1 MAGNKKKYEER
12 ELDILIVGGGG
23 AAALAALEVKRAGL
37 SVGLVTKESALVGG
51 ATIMAAGGTCAVFSP
66 GDTPEIFRSDILK
79 SGGYLNNEKL
89 VKRVT
94 EESARGVLNLETYDF
109 LLDRK
114 DGDKLRTIHHGEG
127 HAYPRG
133 YLDRREALG
142 VCHAL
147 SKSLMR
153 NEIALFPETVVSK
166 LLVKENRILGAVA
179 MSLVTGDYWVFKAKA
194 VILATGGLGA
204 LYKLTTNSAV
214 LTGDGFALAF
224 DAGAELVD
232 MEMVQ
237 FFPIA
242 FPYPAVRMGKMIGV
256 CSWFGPDVRLLNRL
270 GERYMP
276 KYDPERMEMSTRDN
290 VSRANFIEIM
300 EGRGTKNDAII
311 VDPTKHDP
319 ANLIEF
325 KTSIPHVY
333 AMFREVYGKRV
344 AEWEEPFE
352 AIPSQHFFMGGIR
365 IDEDCR
371 TNISGLFV
379 VGEASGGMHG
389 ANRLSGVALTEVY
402 VMGPVAGRS
411 ASLYAKEKMFVS
423 TDIKM
428 INEEIGRLNGLF
440 GSGSGVRPFELKAAV
455 QDIMWKGLGP
465 VRSGAGIEAAISALQ
480 QLGKEQIAGMLIGS
494 GGRTYNRDRM
504 EAIEVPFMIR
514 TGLLVANAALS
525 RKESRG
531 SHYRTDFPER
541 NDKEWLKNI
550 VVKKNKE
557 GGVNIET
564 TKTVKA
570 GKYESKM

>member
-1 MAGNKKKYEER
+1 MPGTGKKYEER
-12 ELDILIVGGGG
+12 ALDVLIVGGGG

-66 GDTPEIFRSDILK
+66 GDTPETFRSDILK

-89 VKRVT
+89 VKRVA
-94 EESARGVLNLETYDF
+94 EGSVGGVLDLEAHDF

-114 DGDKLRTIHHGEG
+114 DSHTLRTINHGEG

-147 SKSLMR
+147 SKALMR

-179 MSLVTGDYWVFKAKA
+179 MSLVTGEYRVFKAKA

-204 LYKLTTNSAV
+204 LYKLTTNSNV

-224 DAGAELVD
+224 EAGAELVD

-242 FPYPAVRMGKMIGV
+242 FPYPAVRRGKMIGV
-256 CSWFGPDVRLLNRL
+256 CSWFGPDVRLLNGL

-319 ANLIEF
+319 EKLLKF
-325 KTSIPHVY
+325 KTTIPHVY

-365 IDEDCR
+365 IDEECR
-371 TNISGLFV
+371 TNIDGLFA
-379 VGEASGGMHG
+379 VGEVSGGMHG
-389 ANRLSGVALTEVY
+389 ANRLSGVALTELY
-402 VMGPVAGRS
+402 VLGPVAGKS
-411 ASLYAKEKMFVS
+411 AALYAKREEFVS
-423 TDIKM
+423 PETRTID
-428 INEEIGRLNGLF
+428 EEIGRLNDLF
-440 GSGSGVRPFELKAAV
+440 ERGSGVRPFELKAAV
-455 QDIMWKGLGP
+455 QDIMWEGLGP
-465 VRSGAGIEAAISALQ
+465 VRNGAGIEAAIRALQ
-480 QLGKEQIAGMLIGS
+480 RVEKEQIAGMAIGCKD
-494 GGRTYNRDRM
+494 RTYNRDRM
-504 EAIEVPFMIR
+504 EAIEVPFMVR
-514 TGLLVANAALS
+514 TGLLVAHAAL
-525 RKESRG
+525 RRQESRG

-541 NDKEWLKNI
+541 NDKDWRRNI
-550 VVKKNKE
+550 VVQRDKDGAVDLKTA
-557 GGVNIET
+557 ET
-564 TKTVKA
+564 VQA
-570 GKYESKM
+570 G

>member
-1 MAGNKKKYEER
+1 MPGTQEKYEELT
-12 ELDILIVGGGG
+12 LDVLIVGGGG

-37 SVGLVTKESALVGG
+37 TVGLATKESALVGG

-66 GDTPEIFRSDILK
+66 GDTPEIFRSDILR

-89 VKRVT
+89 VRRVT
-94 EESARGVLNLETYDF
+94 EGSAGGVLNLETHDF

-114 DGDKLRTIHHGEG
+114 DSDTLRTINHGEG
-127 HAYPRG
+127 HTYPRG

-147 SKSLMR
+147 SKALMR
-153 NEIALFPETVVSK
+153 AEIALFPETVVSK
-166 LLVKENRILGAVA
+166 LLMKENRIIGAVA
-179 MSLVTGDYWVFKAKA
+179 MSLVTGEYRVFRAKA

-204 LYKLTTNSAV
+204 LYKLTTNSNV

-224 DAGAELVD
+224 NAGAELVD

-242 FPYPAVRMGKMIGV
+242 FPYPAVRRGKMIGV
-256 CSWFGPDVRLLNRL
+256 CSWFGPDVRLLNGL

-290 VSRANFIEIM
+290 VSRANFMEIM
-300 EGRGTKNDAII
+300 EGRGTKNNAII

-319 ANLIEF
+319 AKLTKF

-333 AMFREVYGKRV
+333 AMFRDVYGKRV

-365 IDEDCR
+365 IDEECR
-371 TNISGLFV
+371 TNVTGLFA
-379 VGEASGGMHG
+379 VGEVAGGMHG
-389 ANRLSGVALTEVY
+389 ANRLSGVALTELY
-402 VMGPVAGRS
+402 MMGPVAGKS
-411 ASLYAKEKMFVS
+411 AARYAQKEDLILPDARDVH
-423 TDIKM
+423 
-428 INEEIGRLNGLF
+428 EEIGRLNDVFERRG
-440 GSGSGVRPFELKAAV
+440 GVRPFEVKAAV
-455 QDIMWKGLGP
+455 QEIMWEGLGP
-465 VRSGAGIEAAISALQ
+465 VRNGAGIEAVIRALRRVER
-480 QLGKEQIAGMLIGS
+480 EQIAGMAVGCKD
-494 GGRTYNRDRM
+494 RTYNRDRM

-514 TGLLVANAALS
+514 TGLLVAHAALY

-541 NDKEWLKNI
+541 DDRDWLRNVI
-550 VVKKNKE
+550 VKRNKD
-557 GGVNIET
+557 GDVVIET
-564 TKTVKA
+564 AETVQA
-570 GKYESKM
+570 G

>member
-1 MAGNKKKYEER
+1 MAETEKEYETR
-12 ELDILIVGGGG
+12 EMDVLIVGGGG

-37 SVGLVTKESALVGG
+37 NVGLVTKESALVGG
-51 ATIMAAGGTCAVFSP
+51 ATIMAAGGTCGVFSP
-66 GDTPEIFRSDILK
+66 GDTPETFRSDILK
-79 SGGYLNNEKL
+79 SGGYLNNEML
-89 VKRVT
+89 VKKVT
-94 EESARGVLNLETYDF
+94 EGSVEGVLNLETHDF

-114 DGDKLRTIHHGEG
+114 DSNTLRTINHGEG
-127 HAYPRG
+127 HTYPRG

-153 NEIALFPETVVSK
+153 NEIALFPETIVSK
-166 LLVKENRILGAVA
+166 LLTKENRVLGVVA
-179 MSLVTGDYWVFKAKA
+179 MSLITGEYLVLKAKA

-204 LYKLTTNSAV
+204 LYKLSTNSAV

-224 DAGAELVD
+224 EAGAEMVD

-242 FPYPAVRMGKMIGV
+242 FPYPAVRRGKMIGV
-256 CSWFGPDVRLLNRL
+256 CSWFGPDVRLLNGL

-276 KYDPERMEMSTRDN
+276 KYDPERMELSTRDN

-300 EGRGTKNDAII
+300 EGRGTKNNAII

-319 ANLIEF
+319 AKLTKF

-333 AMFREVYGKRV
+333 AMFREVYGERV
-344 AEWEEPFE
+344 AEWKEPFE

-371 TNISGLFV
+371 TNIAGLFA
-379 VGEASGGMHG
+379 VGETSGGMHG

-411 ASLYAKEKMFVS
+411 AALYAKGERFVTPDS
-423 TDIKM
+423 EV
-428 INEEIGRLNGLF
+428 INGEIERLNALF
-440 GSGSGVRPFELKAAV
+440 GSGKGVRPFELKTAI
-455 QDIMWKGLGP
+455 QDIMWEGLGP
-465 VRSGAGIEAAISALQ
+465 VRNGAGISAAIAALQ
-480 QLGKEQIAGMLIGS
+480 QLEKDQMAGMTIGS
-494 GGRTYNRDRM
+494 NSRTYNRDKM

-514 TGLLVANAALS
+514 TGLLVAHAALF

-531 SHYRTDFPER
+531 SHYRTDFPEKKD
-541 NDKEWLKNI
+541 NEWLKNI
-550 VVKKNKE
+550 IVKKNKD
-557 GGVNIET
+557 NDIKIET
-564 TKTVKA
+564 VKTVQV
-570 GKYESKM
+570 G

>member
-1 MAGNKKKYEER
+1 
-12 ELDILIVGGGG
+12 
-23 AAALAALEVKRAGL
+23 
-37 SVGLVTKESALVGG
+37 
-51 ATIMAAGGTCAVFSP
+51 MAAGGTCGVFSP
-66 GDTPEIFRSDILK
+66 GDTPGTFQSDILR
-79 SGGYLNNEKL
+79 SGGYLNNERL
-89 VKRVT
+89 VKKVT
-94 EESARGVLNLETYDF
+94 EGSVGGVFNLETYDF

-114 DGDKLRTIHHGEG
+114 DSDTLRTINHGEG
-127 HAYPRG
+127 HTYPRG

-153 NEIALFPETVVSK
+153 NEIAIFPETVVSK

-179 MSLVTGDYWVFKAKA
+179 MSLVSGEYLVLKAKA

-224 DAGAELVD
+224 EAGAELVD

-242 FPYPAVRMGKMIGV
+242 FPYPAVRRGKMIGV
-256 CSWFGPDVRLLNRL
+256 CSWFGPDVRLLNGL

-300 EGRGTKNDAII
+300 EGRGTKNNAII

-319 ANLIEF
+319 AKLTKF

-365 IDEDCR
+365 IDEECR
-371 TNISGLFV
+371 TKVTGLFA
-379 VGEASGGMHG
+379 VGEVSGGMHG

-402 VMGPVAGRS
+402 VMGPAAGKS
-411 ASLYAKEKMFVS
+411 AALYAKGEEFVS
-423 TDIKM
+423 PDAGM
-428 INEEIGRLNGLF
+428 IDEEIGRLNGLF
-440 GSGSGVRPFELKAAV
+440 GSGNGVRPFELKAVV
-455 QDIMWKGLGP
+455 QNIMWEGLGP
-465 VRSGAGIEAAISALQ
+465 VRSGAGIEAAIAALQ
-480 QLGKEQIAGMLIGS
+480 RVEKEQVAGMAIGS
-494 GGRTYNRDRM
+494 SGRIYNRDRM

-514 TGLLVANAALS
+514 TGLLVARAALC
-525 RKESRG
+525 REESRG

-541 NDKEWLKNI
+541 NDKEWLKNV
-550 VVKKNKE
+550 VVKKNKDDDIS
-557 GGVNIET
+557 IET
-564 TKTVKA
+564 VKTVQA
-570 GKYESKM
+570 G

>member
-1 MAGNKKKYEER
+1 MAATEKKYEER
-12 ELDILIVGGGG
+12 TLDVLIVGGGG
-23 AAALAALEVKRAGL
+23 AAALAALVVKRAGL
-37 SVGLVTKESALVGG
+37 AVGLVTKESALVGG

-66 GDTPEIFRSDILK
+66 GDSPETFRSDIMR

-89 VKRVT
+89 VRKVT
-94 EESARGVLNLETYDF
+94 EGSVGGVLNLETHDF

-114 DGDKLRTIHHGEG
+114 DSDTLRTINHGEG
-127 HAYPRG
+127 HTFPRG

-153 NEIALFPETVVSK
+153 KEIAIFPETVVSK
-166 LLVKENRILGAVA
+166 VLVRDNKISGAVA
-179 MSLVTGDYWVFKAKA
+179 MSLVTGGYCVFKVKA
-194 VILATGGLGA
+194 LIVATGGLGA
-204 LYKLTTNSAV
+204 LYKLTTNSNV

-224 DAGAELVD
+224 EAGAELGD

-242 FPYPAVRMGKMIGV
+242 FPYPAMRRGKMIGV
-256 CSWFGPDVRLLNRL
+256 CSWFGPDVRLLNGL

-300 EGRGTKNDAII
+300 EGRGTKNNAII

-319 ANLIEF
+319 AKLTKF

-333 AMFREVYGKRV
+333 AMFREVYGERV

-365 IDEDCR
+365 IDEKCR
-371 TNISGLFV
+371 TNVEGLFAA
-379 VGEASGGMHG
+379 GEVTGGMHG
-389 ANRLSGVALTEVY
+389 ANRLSGVALTELY
-402 VMGPVAGRS
+402 VMGPAAGKS
-411 ASLYAKEKMFVS
+411 AALYAKGKEFVS
-423 TDIKM
+423 PDTHA

-440 GSGSGVRPFELKAAV
+440 ERGSGVRPFELKAMV
-455 QDIMWKGLGP
+455 QDIMWQGLGP
-465 VRSGAGIEAAISALQ
+465 VRNGAGIEAAIDALERVE
-480 QLGKEQIAGMLIGS
+480 KEQTPGMAIGCKDP
-494 GGRTYNRDRM
+494 TYNRDKM
-504 EAIEVPFMIR
+504 EAIEVLFMIK
-514 TGLLVANAALS
+514 TGLLVAHAALC

-541 NDKEWLKNI
+541 NDKEWLRN
-550 VVKKNKE
+550 VVIKGDKD
-557 GGVNIET
+557 GDVSIET
-564 TKTVKA
+564 AKTVQA
-570 GKYESKM
+570 G

>member
-1 MAGNKKKYEER
+1 MAETEKKYEER
-12 ELDILIVGGGG
+12 ELDVLIVGGGG
-23 AAALAALEVKRAGL
+23 AAALAALEVKRTGL
-37 SVGLVTKESALVGG
+37 TVGIVTKESALVGG
-51 ATIMAAGGTCAVFSP
+51 ATIMAAGGTCGVFSP
-66 GDTPEIFRSDILK
+66 GDTPETFRSDILR
-79 SGGYLNNEKL
+79 SGGYLNNAKL

-94 EESARGVLNLETYDF
+94 EGSVGGVLNLETHDF

-114 DGDKLRTIHHGEG
+114 DSVTLRTINHGEG
-127 HAYPRG
+127 HTYPRG

-142 VCHAL
+142 ICHAL

-153 NEIALFPETVVSK
+153 NEIALFPEMVVSG

-179 MSLVTGDYWVFKAKA
+179 MSLVTGKYWVFRAKA

-224 DAGAELVD
+224 EAGAELVD

-242 FPYPAVRMGKMIGV
+242 FPYPAVRRGKMIGV
-256 CSWFGPDVRLLNRL
+256 CSWFGPDVKLLNGL

-300 EGRGTKNDAII
+300 EGRGTKNNAII

-319 ANLIEF
+319 AKLIKF

-333 AMFREVYGKRV
+333 AMFKEVYGSRV

-371 TNISGLFV
+371 TNVAGLFA
-379 VGEASGGMHG
+379 VGETSGGMHG

-402 VMGPVAGRS
+402 VMGPAAGKS
-411 ASLYAKEKMFVS
+411 AALYAKREAFVS
-423 TDIKM
+423 PDSGTIDK
-428 INEEIGRLNGLF
+428 EIGKLNGLF
-440 GSGSGVRPFELKAAV
+440 GGGSGVRPFELKAAV
-455 QDIMWKGLGP
+455 QDIMWEGLGP
-465 VRSGAGIEAAISALQ
+465 VRNGAGIEAAIAALQ
-480 QLGKEQIAGMLIGS
+480 RIEKEQIAGMAIGS

-514 TGLLVANAALS
+514 TGLLVAHAALC

-541 NDKEWLKNI
+541 NDKEWLRNI
-550 VVKKNKE
+550 VVKKNE
-557 GGVNIET
+557 NGDIHIET
-564 TKTVKA
+564 VKTVGA
-570 GKYESKM
+570 G